1 MELKNLLHLLTSFC
15 SKFNL
20 ISKTGVELSI
30 FEKCHNYLIYDITDI
45 KVSLLSPFLTEVWDY
60 KNTNV
65 NHIKCAILSTDWEFI
80 FRGGNV
86 FKKVDILNDCL
97 KTFSTILLYSEQ
109 DNKMQLQETAL
120 DD

>member
-15 SKFNL
+15 NKSNL
-20 ISKTGVELSI
+20 ISKTGVELTI
-30 FEKCHNYLIYDITDI
+30 FEKCYNYLIYDIIDI
-45 KVSLLSPFLTEVWDY
+45 KVSLLPPYLRGVWDY

-65 NHIKCAILSTDWEFI
+65 NHIKCAILSTDLEFK

-97 KTFSTILLYSEQ
+97 KNIFYNFTIFR
-109 DNKMQLQETAL
+109 TG
-120 DD
+120 